1 MATCVISL
9 CSDWPLRSLRF
20 RFHNAQP
27 KCAAIAFNQTIC
39 FVHFHCGSGIKKN
52 SKWFASLQGIILEI
66 IPYDDLDTD
75 E

>member
-27 KCAAIAFNQTIC
+27 KCAPIAFNQTIC
-39 FVHFHCGSGIKKN
+39 FVHFHCGSGIKKIQN
-52 SKWFASLQGIILEI
+52 GSLNRVDSTYSSNPKQEN
-66 IPYDDLDTD
+66 